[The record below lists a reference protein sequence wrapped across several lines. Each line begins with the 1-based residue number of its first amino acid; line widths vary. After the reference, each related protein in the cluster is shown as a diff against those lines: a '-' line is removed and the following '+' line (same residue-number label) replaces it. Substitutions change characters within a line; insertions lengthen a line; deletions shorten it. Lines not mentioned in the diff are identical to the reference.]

1 MVDLEDWLSY
11 DKFPP
16 LTPGQG
22 KPSVSFG
29 LPKHSQP
36 ANETRHERLHDQ
48 RPPPVA
54 AIGYNSILVGDLPI
68 KFMWNSKASDIKV
81 KEAEELA
88 EEFNNT
94 GTLLLQGQ
102 AKQGA

>member
-1 MVDLEDWLSY
+1 MDHELEMVELEDWLSY

-36 ANETRHERLHDQ
+36 TNETRHERLHDQ

-54 AIGYNSILVGDLPI
+54 AIGSNSILVGDLPI
-68 KFMWNSKASDIKV
+68 KFM
-81 KEAEELA
+81 
-88 EEFNNT
+88 
-94 GTLLLQGQ
+94 
-102 AKQGA
+102 